1 MKVGFIGLGHMG
13 GPMSRNV
20 LTAGHDL
27 VVYDVR
33 REAAAELEAAGATW
47 AASPRAAGADRDVV
61 ITMLPRPE
69 HVEQVLLGT
78 DGLLGG
84 MAPGSVWIDMSTSI
98 PMVADRVRAAVL
110 ARPGGQVAVLDA
122 PVSGMAAGAKAGTL
136 QIFVGGDEAVCNRVR
151 PLLEAMGDPDRILY
165 VGGNGAGYTVK
176 LMINLLWFAHLVAT
190 AEVLSIGT
198 QAGVDLATL
207 RRCLLASPAASN
219 FLENDVLSVLDN
231 GDYDESFALALAC
244 KDLGLAVDLAG
255 QVGVPV
261 EVSAV
266 VEQIYRRARAQYGDD
281 GGEMLPVKLY
291 EDLTRAQLRLLQ
303 EKTMPNAAH
312 ARHRPQARRL
322 LRRRVGRHQAATE
335 LIVRETGAD
344 AVMIVTDAAL
354 AQTPVIGTATY
365 ELAEAEIPVHVF
377 TGVHPNPTTDDLAA
391 GAAALAEMGVTE
403 ADGKRVAL
411 VAVGGG
417 SPIDAAKGIALA
429 AVNPRRGRDLD
440 YRNNFAVPGLP
451 IVAVPTTAGTGA
463 ETNAFGVVVPDTE
476 THRKFYRRPRH
487 ATM

>member
-1 MKVGFIGLGHMG
+1 MSMRVGFIGLGHMG
-13 GPMSRNV
+13 GPMCANV
-20 LTAGHDL
+20 LAAGHE
-27 VVYDVR
+27 VVVHDVR
-33 REAAAELEAAGATW
+33 REAAAGLLAAGAVW
-47 AASPRAAGADRDVV
+47 ADSPREAGTGQDVV

-78 DGLLGG
+78 DGLLAA

-98 PMVADRVRAAVL
+98 PAVADRVRAVA
-110 ARPGGQVAVLDA
+110 GEVAVLDA

-136 QIFVGGDEAVCNRVR
+136 QIFVGGDEAVFERVR
-151 PLLEAMGDPDRILY
+151 PLLATMGNPEKILY

-244 KDLGLAVDLAG
+244 KDLGLAVELAG

-266 VEQIYRRARAQYGDD
+266 VEQIYRRARAQYGDN

-291 EDLTRAQLRLLQ
+291 EDLTGALLRL
-303 EKTMPNAAH
+303 PV
-312 ARHRPQARRL
+312 P
-322 LRRRVGRHQAATE
+322 AATSS
-335 LIVRETGAD
+335 A
-344 AVMIVTDAAL
+344 
-354 AQTPVIGTATY
+354 P
-365 ELAEAEIPVHVF
+365 
-377 TGVHPNPTTDDLAA
+377 
-391 GAAALAEMGVTE
+391 
-403 ADGKRVAL
+403 
-411 VAVGGG
+411 
-417 SPIDAAKGIALA
+417 
-429 AVNPRRGRDLD
+429 PRQEE
-440 YRNNFAVPGLP
+440 P
-451 IVAVPTTAGTGA
+451 
-463 ETNAFGVVVPDTE
+463 
-476 THRKFYRRPRH
+476 
-487 ATM
+487 